1 MTHYPG
7 CVFSKLSNWPLKPAA
22 AREPIF
28 WTSFSTCRQNMLF
41 FLSSSAFATSFFN
54 VAARPSILFLT
65 LLKSMLE
72 GQPRARARGISRISN
87 SCRWHTEIN
96 VASWALRPYRLPG
109 RGSGLDLRFA
119 AAMRDIKNGVGEEG
133 RSSSQYGQ
141 SVDGSTDESRN
152 TKGGNIMNGT
162 IENVRMR
169 DSQESSI
176 NVEGLSGLG
185 TG

>member
-22 AREPIF
+22 AREPIS
-28 WTSFSTCRQNMLF
+28 WTSLSTCLQNTLF
-41 FLSSSAFATSFFN
+41 FLSSWAFATRFFS

-96 VASWALRPYRLPG
+96 IASWALRPNKLPG

-119 AAMRDIKNGVGEEG
+119 AAMRDLKCGVGEEG

-141 SVDGSTDESRN
+141 SMDGSTDDSRN
-152 TKGGNIMNGT
+152 TKGGNIINGT
-162 IENVRMR
+162 IERPHARLTRIVEQCRRAFRTR
-169 DSQESSI
+169 D
-176 NVEGLSGLG
+176 
-185 TG
+185 